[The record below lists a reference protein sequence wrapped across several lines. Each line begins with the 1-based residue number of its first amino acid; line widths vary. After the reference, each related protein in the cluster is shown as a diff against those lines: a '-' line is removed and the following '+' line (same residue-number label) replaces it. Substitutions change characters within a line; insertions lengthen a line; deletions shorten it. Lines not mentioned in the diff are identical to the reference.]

1 MLAVRG
7 AGCKRKLEIMDENSK
22 KDLTNTDIC
31 GRVAKNNV
39 LIEWVL
45 DYIGNDKTFTGQIN
59 IEINV
64 VDGQVKEFKAGHMRR
79 EVV

>member
-1 MLAVRG
+1 MS
-7 AGCKRKLEIMDENSK
+7 KLPK
-22 KDLTNTDIC
+22 KDLTNADLC
-31 GRVAKNNV
+31 NRVAKNNA

-45 DYIGNDKTFTGQIN
+45 DYIGCDKNFTGQIN

-64 VDGQVKEFKAGHMRR
+64 ADGQVRDFKTGHMRR